1 MSLGEPSRFAWLSTH
16 LSSNAK
22 TLLWTRGQQMQNDQG
37 GVVNSTL
44 VATMIREDVR
54 LKKPSDCHL
63 FRFEVVQFL
72 YCKQIKVPYGSTAE
86 NPIEAPWFLWSCIDE
101 DGGQAI
107 QLSKQWSEQMLKNAE
122 VGSASITDWKTTMI
136 DSGTTC
142 SLEVEGPF
150 SQQMW
155 WRRRILRVNP
165 LSLDVSRNRSRYTYM
180 NSGSYKLLARA
191 VEEACSGGLPP
202 ANSPFPSLFTVPRSR
217 RDQALWW
224 YQVSER
230 LLESSQRH
238 QQRADLCS
246 ASRHQGLDQGFP
258 FSEVSKHQSLL
269 QLRGDEMGARSIPL
283 QAWVES
289 TLFI

>member
-1 MSLGEPSRFAWLSTH
+1 M
-16 LSSNAK
+16 
-22 TLLWTRGQQMQNDQG
+22 
-37 GVVNSTL
+37 
-44 VATMIREDVR
+44 
-54 LKKPSDCHL
+54 
-63 FRFEVVQFL
+63 
-72 YCKQIKVPYGSTAE
+72 KVPYGSTAE

-142 SLEVEGPF
+142 SL
-150 SQQMW
+150 Q
-155 WRRRILRVNP
+155 WRDLFHSRCGGVNR

-238 QQRADLCS
+238 QQALISAVLQGIKGWIKASHFPRFPSIKVFFNSVETKWVPEAYLYRLGLNQLCS
-246 ASRHQGLDQGFP
+246 SDPRGKYKDFYPSKAPPGKARQTPIVMAFKTMGRMPTPSWVP
-258 FSEVSKHQSLL
+258 FGCCTRRGALSEVSHEFSLCHFEF
-269 QLRGDEMGARSIPL
+269 RPGDFL
-283 QAWVES
+283 
-289 TLFI
+289 